1 MILEENQVWA
11 LQLADEKRK
20 CIEKI
25 LYELYIINVFIN
37 TNIYILLS
45 YLDPK
50 ENIAKVNQNMMMI
63 D

>member
-20 CIEKI
+20 WIEKI
-25 LYELYIINVFIN
+25 LYELYIIDVFID
-37 TNIYILLS
+37 TNILILLS